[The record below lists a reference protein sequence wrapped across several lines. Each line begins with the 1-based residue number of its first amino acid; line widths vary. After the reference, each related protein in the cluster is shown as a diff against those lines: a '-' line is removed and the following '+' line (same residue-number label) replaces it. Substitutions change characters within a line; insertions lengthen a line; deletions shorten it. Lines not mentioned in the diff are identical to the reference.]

1 MSEAT
6 GRTELKH
13 RLWGVGGR
21 VETEGLADR
30 RVLLTQAKLMPV
42 NDTERRLWMKTRF
55 NCTCQ
60 IFPVF
65 QCNLSHFPHSCRSNA
80 ASSPL
85 GAWLERRAHPGKEMG
100 EDICKLTFLPKEG
113 KQSLQWDC
121 QCKGNRPETEQGEFG
136 GWVGLLFFFL
146 FLFQSNILF
155 AIKVYSGCPKLPI
168 NLLKYFHQKLFLF
181 TQVIHLKKMPWN
193 TKTDFLKKIYFSPP
207 PVCPVNWKKSIICSY
222 SATGPRNP
230 TEDLWSWHLSL
241 TSSSVQDPQFQWH
254 LPVSALSR
262 NTYTT
267 SARENYHPS
276 WPVSIN
282 INNCSYPHKC
292 HVWPSLQRGLERKT
306 EATVLLCWYM
316 QKTLSTQLGWDLKLI

>member
-136 GWVGLLFFFL
+136 GWVGLLVFFSFPFSVKHFICYQGIFRL
-146 FLFQSNILF
+146 SKVTHKSSEVFSPKIISFYTSHSFKKNAVKHQNWFFKKNIFFPSSSL
-155 AIKVYSGCPKLPI
+155 SSE
-168 NLLKYFHQKLFLF
+168 
-181 TQVIHLKKMPWN
+181 
-193 TKTDFLKKIYFSPP
+193 LKKINYMLILSHRS
-207 PVCPVNWKKSIICSY
+207 KKPHWGFMELTPFFNFQLCARSSISV
-222 SATGPRNP
+222 TP
-230 TEDLWSWHLSL
+230 TC
-241 TSSSVQDPQFQWH
+241 
-254 LPVSALSR
+254 VS
-262 NTYTT
+262 
-267 SARENYHPS
+267 
-276 WPVSIN
+276 
-282 INNCSYPHKC
+282 
-292 HVWPSLQRGLERKT
+292 SLQEYLHHHSKG
-306 EATVLLCWYM
+306 
-316 QKTLSTQLGWDLKLI
+316 KLPPILTCIHQH